1 MLLIQALHYEED
13 ARELVIEMQRT
24 NGVETKGKSI

>member
-1 MLLIQALHYEED
+1 MLLIQALYHEED

-24 NGVETKGKSI
+24 NGVEPKGKSI